1 MTPHY
6 LLFKLYHSLGDKEKT
21 FQEGEY
27 ILYLKIKIPN
37 KEIQVMKEDVLR
49 ILMSDYLQQRTNL
62 LPFP

>member
-1 MTPHY
+1 M
-6 LLFKLYHSLGDKEKT
+6 
-21 FQEGEY
+21 
-27 ILYLKIKIPN
+27 KIKIPN